1 MTPGQ
6 FYKLCTEHRFI
17 VVPPVGHGE
26 PYGVDDLAEA
36 VDLGLMEKALANVE
50 EPMNGTP

>member
-6 FYKLCTEHRFI
+6 FYKLCMEHPYI

-36 VDLGLMEKALANVE
+36 VDLGFMERALAKVE
-50 EPMNGTP
+50 DDHGPA